1 MKTMAI
7 TKMAAVLLLLR
18 RQEDRNQVRRLL
30 RLLSVANRSTLR
42 VIARDGQSLE
52 FPVGCDQAEPRCVGP
67 GGEPQ
72 HYEQCPGEL
81 VLMIRL
87 QSAEGQE
94 KVERITHDP
103 DALARVTGSIHE
115 EQWRPVPPM
124 PPRYCPEL
132 WIAALRSAPG
142 TDLQ

>member
-7 TKMAAVLLLLR
+7 TKMAAVLAGVLLLLR
-18 RQEDRNQVRRLL
+18 RQEDRNQVRRPPL
-30 RLLSVANRSTLR
+30 RREPLDTACHSSRRAVVGVPGR
-42 VIARDGQSLE
+42 VR
-52 FPVGCDQAEPRCVGP
+52 P
-67 GGEPQ
+67 GGATLCGGETQ

-115 EQWRPVPPM
+115 EH
-124 PPRYCPEL
+124 
-132 WIAALRSAPG
+132 
-142 TDLQ
+142 